1 MAVEVMVPRLGWS
14 MESGVFGQW
23 LKQDG
28 EAVAAGDPIF
38 SIEGEKATEEVESE
52 DEGILRI
59 RPGVAEPGAELT
71 VGTVIGWLLGEGEPV
86 PEVAAAPAARPA
98 AAAGA
103 VPSAGPPSA
112 RSPSAGAP
120 VMSAAVTAAAP
131 DGQRLAGRPASSPR
145 ARRVARELG
154 VDWRLAS
161 GSGKGGRIRER
172 DVRALADRPAGRG
185 APAVPAPLPDLS
197 AWGPVEVA
205 PLHPARLR
213 TAERRSQTCQTV
225 PMVTQHAAAD
235 VTRLDALR
243 ARYAPRAEAAGGT
256 LTLTAMLT
264 KVAASALKVFPQ
276 FNGSIDIAAGTLVR
290 RGYCHVGIAVET
302 AHGLMFP
309 VIRDADRKNM
319 LQLAA
324 EIDDLSA
331 RAQAGALAPAET
343 QGGCFSI
350 CDLGFLGLFGRGMV
364 GRGIGHFTPVV
375 NPPEAAILGVS
386 PSAREPAL
394 DGAEPRLPLS
404 LTCDHR
410 VIDWPDAVRFLGW
423 IVEALEEPLLLSL
436 EG

>member
-38 SIEGEKATEEVESE
+38 SIEGEKATEEVES
-52 DEGILRI
+52 DDQGILRI

-71 VGTVIGWLLGEGEPV
+71 VGTVIGWLLAAGEPV
-86 PEVAAAPAARPA
+86 PEGAAEPAARPA

-103 VPSAGPPSA
+103 LPSAGPPTAEPQSA
-112 RSPSAGAP
+112 PAP
-120 VMSAAVTAAAP
+120 APVTAAAP
-131 DGQRLAGRPASSPR
+131 GGRRSAGRPASSPR

-161 GSGKGGRIRER
+161 GSGTGGRIRER
-172 DVRALADRPAGRG
+172 DVRALAERPAGRG
-185 APAVPAPLPDLS
+185 MPAVPAPLPDLS

-213 TAERRSQTCQTV
+213 TAERRSQACQTV
-225 PMVTQHAAAD
+225 PMVTQHATAD

-264 KVAASALKVFPQ
+264 KVAASALQVFPQ
-276 FNGSIDIAAGTLVR
+276 FNDSVDLAAGTLVR
-290 RGYCHVGIAVET
+290 RGYRHVGIAVET
-302 AHGLMFP
+302 AHGLTFP

-324 EIDDLSA
+324 ELDDLSA
-331 RAQAGALAPAET
+331 RARADALDPAET

-350 CDLGFLGLFGRGMV
+350 CDLGFLGLV
-364 GRGIGHFTPVV
+364 GRGLGHFTPPV

-386 PSAREPAL
+386 PAAREPAI
-394 DGAEPRLPLS
+394 DGAEPRLPLPLS